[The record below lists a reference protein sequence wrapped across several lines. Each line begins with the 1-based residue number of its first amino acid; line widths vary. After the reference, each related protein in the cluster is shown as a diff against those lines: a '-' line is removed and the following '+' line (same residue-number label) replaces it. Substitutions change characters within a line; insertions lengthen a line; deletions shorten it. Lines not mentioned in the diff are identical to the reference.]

1 MSRPT
6 TISEMLKKVRAI
18 EIRTNRLV
26 NEALAG
32 QYHSVFRGSGID
44 FDEVREYV
52 PGDDVR
58 SIDWKVTARQG
69 RPFIKKY
76 REDRELTILLAIDVS
91 ASGNFGSG
99 EDSKRERAAELASV
113 LAFSA
118 IKNRDNVGLLLF
130 SDQVELYIPPNK
142 GRFHVLRVIREI
154 LFHEPQ
160 GRGTNIK
167 LALENIRRTQKRRA
181 VIFLISDFCLNG
193 DFSAELETLK
203 TTLNSVNRRHDLVAV
218 SVTDPCETRLPAV
231 GRLTLEDAET
241 GELVE
246 VDTTSARVRKNFEE
260 FSIKRAAEV
269 RRTFNGNAVDLV
281 ELTTDKP
288 YLPVLRQFFYTRER
302 RVRR

>member
-1 MSRPT
+1 MSWKN
-6 TISEMLKKVRAI
+6 ISEMLKKVRAI
-18 EIRTNRLV
+18 EIRTNRQV

-32 QYHSVFRGSGID
+32 QYRSVFRGSGID

-58 SIDWKVTARQG
+58 SIDWKVTARNG
-69 RPFIKKY
+69 RPFVKKY

-99 EDSKRERAAELASV
+99 EESKRERAAELASV

-154 LFHEPQ
+154 LFFEPQ
-160 GRGTNIK
+160 GRGTDIR
-167 LALENIRRTQKRRA
+167 LALENIRGTQKRRA
-181 VIFLISDFCLNG
+181 VVFLISDFCLTG
-193 DFSAELETLK
+193 EYETELAALRTA
-203 TTLNSVNRRHDLVAV
+203 LNSVNRRHDLVAI
-218 SVTDPCETRLPAV
+218 SVTDSRELELPAV
-231 GRLTLEDAET
+231 GRVTLEDAET

-246 VDTTSARVRKNFEE
+246 LDTNSARVRKNFADLA
-260 FSIKRAAEV
+260 SARTTGL
-269 RRTFNGNAVDLV
+269 RRMLNSNAVDLV
-281 ELTTDKP
+281 ELDTARP

>member
-1 MSRPT
+1 MPRV

-18 EIRTNRLV
+18 EIRTNRQV

-32 QYHSVFRGSGID
+32 QYRSVFRGSGID

-99 EDSKRERAAELASV
+99 DESKRERAAELASV

-130 SDQVELYIPPNK
+130 TDQTELYIPPGK

-160 GRGTNIK
+160 RRGTDLK
-167 LALENIRRTQKRRA
+167 AALENIRRTQKRRA
-181 VIFLISDFCLNG
+181 VVFLISDFCLTG
-193 DFSAELETLK
+193 DYAAELSSLK
-203 TTLNSVNRRHDLVAV
+203 LALNLVNRRHDLVAV
-218 SVTDPCETRLPAV
+218 SVNDPCEAQLPNV

-246 VDTTSARVRKNFEE
+246 IDTTGAKVRNHFAEAAAN
-260 FSIKRAAEV
+260 RAAEL
-269 RRTFNGNAVDLV
+269 RRTFNSNAIDLL

-288 YLPVLRQFFYTRER
+288 YLSVLRQFFHTRER

>member
-241 GELVE
+241 GELFEFDSGRAPVRRQFAE
-246 VDTTSARVRKNFEE
+246 SNQQRLTELDAALRHAGVDTLRLSVGEPFAHSLQRFFEL
-260 FSIKRAAEV
+260 
-269 RRTFNGNAVDLV
+269 RRG
-281 ELTTDKP
+281 
-288 YLPVLRQFFYTRER
+288 R
-302 RVRR
+302 RRG

>member
-1 MSRPT
+1 MPRV

-18 EIRTNRLV
+18 EIRTNRQV

-32 QYHSVFRGSGID
+32 QYRSVFRGSGID

-58 SIDWKVTARQG
+58 SIDWKVTARNG
-69 RPFIKKY
+69 RPFVKKY

-99 EDSKRERAAELASV
+99 DESKRERAAELASV
-113 LAFSA
+113 IAFSA

-130 SDQVELYIPPNK
+130 SDRAELYIPPGK

-160 GRGTNIK
+160 GRGTDIK

-181 VIFLISDFCLNG
+181 VVFLISDFCLTG
-193 DFSAELETLK
+193 DYTAELESLRVR
-203 TTLNSVNRRHDLVAV
+203 LNSVNRRHDLVAV
-218 SVTDPCETRLPAV
+218 SVSDPRETELPSV

-246 VDTTSARVRKNFEE
+246 VDTTSVTIRKKFAELSVR
-260 FSIKRAAEV
+260 RAAEL
-269 RRTFNGNAVDLV
+269 RRAFNGNAIDLV
-281 ELTTDKP
+281 ELTTDRP
-288 YLPVLRQFFYTRER
+288 YLPVLRQFFRSREK
-302 RVRR
+302 RVRGS

>member
-1 MSRPT
+1 MPRV

-18 EIRTNRLV
+18 EIRTNHQV

-32 QYHSVFRGSGID
+32 QYRSVFRGSGID

-99 EDSKRERAAELASV
+99 AESKRERAAELASV

-130 SDQVELYIPPNK
+130 TDQVELYIPPAK

-154 LFHEPQ
+154 LFHEPRR
-160 GRGTNIK
+160 RGTN
-167 LALENIRRTQKRRA
+167 LQVALESIRRTQKRRA
-181 VIFLISDFCLNG
+181 VVFLISDFCLNG
-193 DFSAELETLK
+193 DFAAELSALK
-203 TTLNSVNRRHDLVAV
+203 TVLHTVNRRHDLVAV
-218 SVTDPCETRLPAV
+218 SVSDPRESQLPDV

-246 VDTTSARVRKNFEE
+246 LNTGSAAVRARFQALADGRGTELRK
-260 FSIKRAAEV
+260 
-269 RRTFNGNAVDLV
+269 TFNANAVDLV
-281 ELTTDKP
+281 ELDTARP
-288 YLPVLRQFFYTRER
+288 YLPVLRQFFSTRER

>member
-99 EDSKRERAAELASV
+99 DDSKRERAAELASV

-154 LFHEPQ
+154 LFREPQ

-193 DFSAELETLK
+193 DFSAELQTLK

-218 SVTDPCETRLPAV
+218 SVSDPCESKLPAV

-246 VDTTSARVRKNFEE
+246 IDTTSARVRKNFEE
-260 FSIKRAAEV
+260 FSTKRAAEL
-269 RRTFNGNAVDLV
+269 RRTFNSNAVDLL
-281 ELTTDKP
+281 ELSTDQP